1 MTRTLSVTA
10 KVVAVALAILAVYVF
25 AFGAQADTRDASV
38 RDRGGSGSPSTDSPP
53 STPTPSP
60 TNPNVGNISNST
72 SGTADSG
79 GNEGGTVITGDEHV
93 EVYVV
98 NIGPTNTPDTGYG
111 GDEGGDDPTPEPESQ
126 CDRRASPD
134 CPIQDSGRDR

>member
-1 MTRTLSVTA
+1 MTRNLSVTT
-10 KVVAVALAILAVYVF
+10 KVVAVALAILAVYVL
-25 AFGAQADTRDASV
+25 AFSAQADARDASA

-53 STPTPSP
+53 STPTPPP

-79 GNEGGTVITGDEHV
+79 GNEGGNIVTGDEHV

-98 NIGPTNTPDTGYG
+98 NIGPTNTPDTSYGGNTG
-111 GDEGGDDPTPEPESQ
+111 GDEPVVEPEPQ
-126 CDRRASPD
+126 CDRRALSD